1 MSRPTVQID
10 GPNLAPTLRRHLDRQ
25 LPAWQTMPGVA
36 GITLNGGL
44 ARGYADE
51 LSEIDVTFF
60 LDSAAYAAWQTQR
73 SPVALGIVVI
83 DGQLYDIKA
92 VDLAHERQRA
102 WESDALWDAS
112 YAEIL
117 HDPTGDIQALLAEKL
132 GERPTAAAAAGHMMQ
147 CWWYYRLAGD
157 IWIRRNDGVQ
167 GHAML
172 NQAAVALVKALFC
185 ANAEYVPHEKWLFH
199 MSRSLAWLPDGWPAR
214 LTAMLGTGDMSIDS
228 LIARQA
234 AIDALWR
241 ETDAYLVAHHFDGA
255 PLHAM
260 QVSTY
265 RMLDFL
271 ARRGSVTL
279 AEWRSQGF
287 GGMPNY
293 EPFHSVVRVEGETI
307 ILDRERLLAL
317 RPDAMYAW
325 HFAVA
330 DAVRSAP

>member
-1 MSRPTVQID
+1 MSRPVVQVE
-10 GPNLAPTLRRHLDRQ
+10 GENLASDLRRHLEAH
-25 LPAWQTMPGVA
+25 LPAFRSIPGVV

-44 ARGYADE
+44 SRGYADE
-51 LSEIDVTFF
+51 LSEIDVTLY
-60 LDSAAYAAWQTQR
+60 LDSATHAAWQAQR

-83 DGQLYDIKA
+83 DGQLYDIKV
-92 VDLAHERQRA
+92 VDFARERERA

-132 GERPTAAAAAGHMMQ
+132 RERPTADDAAGHMMQ

-157 IWIRRNDGVQ
+157 IWIRRNDAVQ

-172 NQAAVALVKALFC
+172 NQAVVALVKALFC
-185 ANAEYVPHEKWLFH
+185 ANQEFVPHEKWLFH
-199 MSRSLAWLPDGWPAR
+199 LSRSLAWLPDGWPAR

-228 LIARQA
+228 LAARQA
-234 AIDALWR
+234 VIDALWR

-279 AEWRSQGF
+279 AEWRAQGF
-287 GGMPNY
+287 GGVPNY

-307 ILDRERLLAL
+307 ILDRQRLLGL
-317 RPDAMYAW
+317 RPDTMYAW

-330 DAVRSAP
+330 DAVRGAP